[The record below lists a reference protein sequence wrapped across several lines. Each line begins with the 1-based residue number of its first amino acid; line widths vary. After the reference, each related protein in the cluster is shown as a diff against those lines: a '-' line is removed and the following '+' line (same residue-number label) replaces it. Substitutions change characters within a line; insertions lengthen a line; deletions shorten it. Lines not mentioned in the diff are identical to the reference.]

1 MHALRGDQQQ
11 TLDVVVV
18 GAGFSGLYMLHRLI
32 GQNKTVR
39 LVEAAPTVGGTWYWN
54 CYPGARCDIESMDY
68 SYSFSPELRH
78 DWQWSERYPKQAEI
92 LAYLEHVADRLDL
105 RRHIQFATRVTRAA
119 FQAKTASWRLETDRG
134 NVLEARICIMA
145 TGALSAWRQP
155 QITGLDTFAGRVFHT
170 ARWPAERVDFTER
183 RVAVVGTGSS
193 GIQCIPAIAAE
204 AQKLYVLQRTANF
217 SLPAR
222 NRPLQPSERKA
233 FEQGAE
239 DRLRRSR
246 NSPGGIVFDT
256 VPRPVRELEPAALDA
271 EYHRLWNIGGIG
283 FLAAFS
289 DLLTD
294 ETANESAAQF
304 VRARIAEIVRNPE
317 VAAALSPHDHPIGT
331 KRICVYT
338 EYFATFKRPNVS
350 LVDLRKRPLMGVGPR
365 SLTFGR
371 ESVDYEVQIDD
382 IVFATGFDALT
393 GALTRIDIVGARG
406 IRLRDKWRSGPRT
419 YLGLMTAGFPNL
431 FMVTGPQSP
440 SVLSNMVVS
449 IEQHVEWIA
458 DCIAH
463 LDQRGACSVEAT
475 PEAEEAW
482 TRQVDAM
489 AHQTLYPRAKSW
501 YMGANIPGKQHTFL
515 PFVGGVGDY
524 RRICD
529 EIVAADY
536 RGFIFAN
543 TVPRNPHASW
553 TASLHPVGRA
563 QGIHPARGD
572 RAKAHK

>member
-1 MHALRGDQQQ
+1 M
-11 TLDVVVV
+11 
-18 GAGFSGLYMLHRLI
+18 LYKLI
-32 GQNKTVR
+32 RQKKTVR

-54 CYPGARCDIESMDY
+54 RYPGARCDIESMDY

-92 LAYLEHVADRLDL
+92 LAYLEHVADRFDL
-105 RRHIQFATRVTRAA
+105 RRHIQFATRVTGAA
-119 FQAKTASWRLETDRG
+119 FQAKTASWRLNTDHG
-134 NVLEARICIMA
+134 DILEARICIMA
-145 TGALSAWRQP
+145 SGALSAWRQP
-155 QITGLDTFAGRVFHT
+155 LIPGLDTFAGRTFHT
-170 ARWPAERVDFTER
+170 ARWPAGEVDFRGR

-193 GIQCIPAIAAE
+193 GVQCIPVIAAE

-233 FEQGAE
+233 FEQGANN
-239 DRLRRSR
+239 RLRRSR
-246 NSPGGIVFDT
+246 TSLGGIVFDT
-256 VPRPVRELEPAALDA
+256 MPRSVSEFEPAALDA
-271 EYHRLWNIGGIG
+271 EYHRLWNLGGIE

-289 DLLTD
+289 NLLTD

-304 VRARIAEIVRNPE
+304 VRARITDIVRDPE
-317 VAAALSPHDHPIGT
+317 TAAALSPHDHPIGT
-331 KRICVYT
+331 KRICVDTDY
-338 EYFATFKRPNVS
+338 YATFNRPNVS
-350 LVDLRKRPLMGVGPR
+350 LVDLRKRPLTGVGPR

-371 ESVDYEVQIDD
+371 ESVAVDD
-382 IVFATGFDALT
+382 IIFATGFDALT
-393 GALTRIDIVGARG
+393 GALTGIDIVGAKG
-406 IRLRDKWRSGPRT
+406 IRLRDKWCSGPRT
-419 YLGLMTAGFPNL
+419 YLGLMTAGFPNM

-463 LDQRGACSVEAT
+463 FDQRGACSVEAT

-501 YMGANIPGKQHTFL
+501 YMGANIPGKQQTFL
-515 PFVGGVGDY
+515 PFVGGVGAY

-536 RGFIFAN
+536 RGFVFAN
-543 TVPRNPHASW
+543 TPMAGLDKGH
-553 TASLHPVGRA
+553 
-563 QGIHPARGD
+563 
-572 RAKAHK
+572 